1 MDQSNQLVLVLNFA
15 KDWFSFNQAIQLL
28 PDQWA
33 IKQVVLALGLYYM
46 RVTISVPSGIY
57 RASCTSCSNLFWPA
71 KTNPSNSLTR
81 VFRSSE
87 PRTMRGFLLWAPDRP
102 HGHPPPKTVSNPVS
116 SQNLLT
122 FLQRYGTLEV

>member
-46 RVTISVPSGIY
+46 RVTFF
-57 RASCTSCSNLFWPA
+57 T
-71 KTNPSNSLTR
+71 
-81 VFRSSE
+81 
-87 PRTMRGFLLWAPDRP
+87 PRTIVRFGLAGCRMVFSFVGHQGLVLFL
-102 HGHPPPKTVSNPVS
+102 V
-116 SQNLLT
+116 
-122 FLQRYGTLEV
+122 